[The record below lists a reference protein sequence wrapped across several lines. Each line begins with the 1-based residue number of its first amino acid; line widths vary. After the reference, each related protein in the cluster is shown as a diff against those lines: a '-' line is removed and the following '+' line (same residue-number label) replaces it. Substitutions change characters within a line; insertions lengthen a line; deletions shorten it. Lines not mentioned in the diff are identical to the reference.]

1 MAAGIFLV
9 FHALAVCKRS
19 VDDRLRLCWKCRG
32 PNVPP
37 DPAVCPILS
46 AGRRCSRSASRG
58 GFPGESRCVRSASP
72 RTPHHRLRIARC
84 RRGAASDATCR
95 RPCSRWGARTTAGSR
110 DLHSVRGAGAR
121 AKPQAA
127 LCGLDGE
134 SRIAGLTTRTS
145 AVFWHIT
152 LNVPVLPATG
162 TGNAVASGEDRLR
175 LTATRDRPL
184 GGCRPSSLGPVTPA
198 GGATL
203 TTCSHRPAP

>member
-19 VDDRLRLCWKCRG
+19 VDDRLRLCWKCRA

-37 DPAVCPILS
+37 DPAVCPIRS

-84 RRGAASDATCR
+84 RRGAASDAPCP

-110 DLHSVRGAGAR
+110 DLHSVRAAGAWT
-121 AKPQAA
+121 KPRSA
-127 LCGLDGE
+127 LDGLDGE
-134 SRIAGLTTRTS
+134 SRIPGLTTRTS
-145 AVFWHIT
+145 ALFWHIGLT
-152 LNVPVLPATG
+152 VPVLPV
-162 TGNAVASGEDRLR
+162 NRRPQCRDPRR
-175 LTATRDRPL
+175 RRATRADERAARAL
-184 GGCRPSSLGPVTPA
+184 VGRAARRVDGRERRK
-198 GGATL
+198 L
-203 TTCSHRPAP
+203 TTR